1 MTECK
6 GGSGL
11 PPADGVA
18 VKQLVFDHCRLP
30 PEALPSP
37 LIFAPTRTA
46 HSSGKGEGC
55 RMAGSRKRKEGR
67 GHTSSRD
74 QRVDSELILLYIG
87 LFYLLH
93 TESTQREILL
103 CLSQCRV
110 ILHVD

>member
-11 PPADGVA
+11 PAAGGVA

-37 LIFAPTRTA
+37 PIFAPTRTA
-46 HSSGKGEGC
+46 HSRGKGEGC
-55 RMAGSRKRKEGR
+55 RLAGVGR
-67 GHTSSRD
+67 GKRGESTSPLATN
-74 QRVDSELILLYIG
+74 VDSELILLCIG

-93 TESTQREILL
+93 TESTQSEILL
-103 CLSQCRV
+103 CLGQCRV